1 MISVLC
7 VDDDSEYLSL
17 EKRSLEEPGVLTVTT
32 ALSAPEALKEMETN
46 RFDAVVAGYQMPGM
60 DGIGLL
66 RAVRAAHPGL
76 PFILFTGKGR
86 EEVVIEAFNSGAD
99 FYLQKNGEPKI
110 RFAQLK
116 DTIIRAVKLGAVWEG
131 FHDSETRYRRLFET
145 AQDGILILDAES
157 GKITDANPF
166 FLTLLGYT
174 RDELLGKKLRE
185 IGFIRDKAL
194 AEQAYADLKKT
205 GYIRYEDL
213 PLATKDGRVIEAE
226 FVGNAYIVDTKKV
239 IQCNIR
245 DIAGRRRADEAARVS
260 LAKYQVLF
268 ESVPLGVTI
277 SDKAGNIVESNRMA
291 EHLLGL
297 PKKDQMGRQIDGRE
311 WQIIR
316 PDGSPMP
323 ADEYASVRSL
333 KENCLVSDVE
343 MGLVKG
349 EGDIT
354 WINVTAAP
362 IPLEGYG
369 VAIAYSD
376 ITGHKRAEKALRE
389 SEERYRTVLEN
400 VPDLILVHRNGVILY
415 INPPAA
421 EVMGKTYDELI
432 NKQMTDFIVPEYRP
446 LVAQAISRRMEG
458 KNIEPYE
465 IEILTTSGGRRTVAV
480 RGSLIEFAGSPA
492 SLNVL
497 TDITDNKQAEA
508 ALKKSE
514 DLLKRTGE
522 IARVGGWELDA
533 ETHAV
538 TWTEETYHIHEVPVG
553 QMPPLEET
561 INFFHPDDRRKLSD
575 AIRRALTTGEGYDM
589 ELRIITATG
598 KQLWTRTVCQ
608 PQVVGGKTIR
618 LIGTFQDI
626 TERKAAEE
634 AMSTFSDDLER
645 KVTERTSD
653 ISDVNLNLMTEIEI
667 RLDAEKHLTKTV
679 GEKELLLRE
688 VHHRVKNNLQIIIS
702 LLNLQS
708 RYIEDETTLSAFRE
722 SQNRIKAMALVHEKL
737 YQSTDISKIDLDN
750 YIRFLGTSLFQF
762 FGMKGKGITLT
773 MDIRD
778 IFLSIDTAIPLGLM
792 INELI
797 SNSLKYAFP
806 GGREGDISVT
816 VQRQDHTLTILF
828 KDNGAGIPQDFDWR
842 NAKSLGLRLVISL
855 VEQLE
860 GTIELD
866 RTAGTAFTI
875 VVKEKE

>member
-1 MISVLC
+1 
-7 VDDDSEYLSL
+7 
-17 EKRSLEEPGVLTVTT
+17 
-32 ALSAPEALKEMETN
+32 
-46 RFDAVVAGYQMPGM
+46 
-60 DGIGLL
+60 
-66 RAVRAAHPGL
+66 
-76 PFILFTGKGR
+76 
-86 EEVVIEAFNSGAD
+86 
-99 FYLQKNGEPKI
+99 
-110 RFAQLK
+110 
-116 DTIIRAVKLGAVWEG
+116 
-131 FHDSETRYRRLFET
+131 
-145 AQDGILILDAES
+145 
-157 GKITDANPF
+157 
-166 FLTLLGYT
+166 
-174 RDELLGKKLRE
+174 
-185 IGFIRDKAL
+185 
-194 AEQAYADLKKT
+194 
-205 GYIRYEDL
+205 
-213 PLATKDGRVIEAE
+213 
-226 FVGNAYIVDTKKV
+226 
-239 IQCNIR
+239 
-245 DIAGRRRADEAARVS
+245 
-260 LAKYQVLF
+260 
-268 ESVPLGVTI
+268 
-277 SDKAGNIVESNRMA
+277 
-291 EHLLGL
+291 
-297 PKKDQMGRQIDGRE
+297 
-311 WQIIR
+311 
-316 PDGSPMP
+316 
-323 ADEYASVRSL
+323 
-333 KENCLVSDVE
+333 
-343 MGLVKG
+343 
-349 EGDIT
+349 
-354 WINVTAAP
+354 
-362 IPLEGYG
+362 
-369 VAIAYSD
+369 
-376 ITGHKRAEKALRE
+376 
-389 SEERYRTVLEN
+389 
-400 VPDLILVHRNGVILY
+400 VHRNGVILY
-415 INPPAA
+415 INPPAT

-553 QMPPLEET
+553 QMPPLEEA
-561 INFFHPDDRRKLSD
+561 INFFHPDDRRKLSG

-634 AMSTFSDDLER
+634 AMSTFGEDLER

-737 YQSTDISKIDLDN
+737 YQSPDISKIDLDN
-750 YIRFLGTSLFQF
+750 YIRFLGNSLFQF

-806 GGREGDISVT
+806 GGRDGDISVT

-842 NAKSLGLRLVISL
+842 NARSLGLRLVISL
-855 VEQLE
+855 VEQLS

-866 RTAGTAFTI
+866 RSAGTAFTI
-875 VVKEKE
+875 VVKEKECIT